1 LLTIEFEKPRTSSC
15 DCCGGTTTHLTRFVY
30 RDGDA
35 YAVYRAAFAD
45 NHPDRSV
52 SMVVSL
58 GEWEDDSEAAR
69 RIAISLD
76 VRSGA
81 ENYQVMVV
89 DGSES
94 SFASTPLLGRCL
106 SRSEALAHP
115 WLQEV
120 FHITDHVL
128 EEDVLVKQFLDHE
141 AA

>member
-1 LLTIEFEKPRTSSC
+1 
-15 DCCGGTTTHLTRFVY
+15 
-30 RDGDA
+30 
-35 YAVYRAAFAD
+35 
-45 NHPDRSV
+45 
-52 SMVVSL
+52 MVVSL